1 LKMRRLNSDSV
12 FVTGI
17 YVFFIVLLFI
27 MLYPFWYV
35 IMSSFSDPQKLAEL
49 GNVGFLPRGFSIIG
63 YQELLLYKLFPRYIL
78 NTIIYLTLGTFLRIS
93 IASLMGYVLSVDHFF
108 ARKVITALLVI
119 TMFIS
124 GGLIP
129 YYVLIRSLKGLDT
142 IWVMV
147 VPGAIDVYTCIVFRT
162 FFKQLPGE
170 LKDSAF
176 IDGANDLVMLFRII
190 LPISKPLLAT
200 FAIFSIVGYWNS
212 WFDALLFLRK
222 IEMHPIQ
229 MFLRNLIINMMTLT
243 SGESG
248 SVQYKITGAE
258 MLMKTK
264 IVRSASIVVTTLPI
278 MLVYPF
284 FQKYFTKGIIVGSLK
299 G

>member
-1 LKMRRLNSDSV
+1 MRRLNSGTV
-12 FVTGI
+12 FVSSI
-17 YVFFIVLLFI
+17 YAFFIVLLFV

-35 IMSSFSDPQKLAEL
+35 IMTSFSDPNKLAEL
-49 GNVGFLPRGFSIIG
+49 GNVDFWPRGYSIIG
-63 YQELLLYKLFPRYIL
+63 YQELLLYKLFPRYIF
-78 NTIIYLTLGTFLRIS
+78 NTIVYFTLGTILRLT
-93 IASLMGYVLSVDHFF
+93 IASLMGYVLSVNHFF
-108 ARKVITALLVI
+108 ARKFVMTLMVV
-119 TMFIS
+119 TMFIG

-147 VPGAIDVYTCIVFRT
+147 VPGAIDVFTCIIFRT
-162 FFKQLPGE
+162 FFKQLPDE

-176 IDGANDLVMLFRII
+176 IDGANDLVLLFRII

-200 FAIFSIVGYWNS
+200 FAIFSIVNYWNS

-248 SVQYKITGAE
+248 SIEYKITGAE
-258 MLMKTK
+258 MLMRTR

-284 FQKYFTKGIIVGSLK
+284 FQKYFTKGIIIGSLK